1 MFVANMASYLVAVVL
16 AAGIVLT
23 IVRWQRHPRVSLLV
37 VIALGLPLLFDF
49 CLLYLFR
56 LPAVYGWLQS
66 VTPAERRLV
75 FGIHQVLGQTSR
87 AASYVLF
94 LVAAFGRPDDQR
106 IEPQQGASGRGTGHV
121 RPPGLLQKWSRARDV
136 SRNP

>member
-1 MFVANMASYLVAVVL
+1 MFVASMASYLVAVVL

-23 IVRWQRHPRVSLLV
+23 IARWQRHPRVSLLV

-56 LPAVYGWLQS
+56 LPVVYGWLQS

-75 FGIHQVLGQTSR
+75 HGMLQVLGQTSR

-94 LVAAFGRPDDQR
+94 LVAAFGRPDDRR
-106 IEPQQGASGRGTGHV
+106 IEPQQGVPGRGTGHV
-121 RPPGLLQKWSRARDV
+121 RPPGLLQEWSRARGV